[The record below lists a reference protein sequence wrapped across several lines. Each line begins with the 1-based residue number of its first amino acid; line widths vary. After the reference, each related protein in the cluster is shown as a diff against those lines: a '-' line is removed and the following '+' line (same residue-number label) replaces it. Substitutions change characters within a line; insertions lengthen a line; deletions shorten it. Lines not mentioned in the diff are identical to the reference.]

1 MMTELPVLCT
11 DPQVCQIPQMSKT
24 KEHDLVRAGEIT
36 SIWPGRTRR
45 MPTDRLTQYLKSP

>member
-1 MMTELPVLCT
+1 MMTELSVLCT

-36 SIWPGRTRR
+36 AIWPGRTRR